1 MLKKRIIARIDIKN
15 NFLIKGIG
23 REGVKK
29 IANPIEA
36 IKSYFKDGIDEI
48 SIIDVTASLYTNKLL
63 NKNFQTI
70 TQNLFVPIVIGGG
83 IRNLKQAKLAFKNGA
98 DKIILNTNA
107 FKNTKFLRELV
118 NNFGSSNVAVN
129 IDSIFNGSNYEV
141 LIENGK
147 QKTGKNLI
155 KLIKEL
161 NEIKVG
167 EITVCKLSHEGRM
180 KGLDLKLYQLISNY
194 TDITII
200 AHGGT
205 GNINDL
211 VELFKKTNVDGASLA
226 SLLHYNYL
234 DLKKFNLIDDP
245 NIYLPENYEKNVSIK
260 KLKEKLKKNKINVR

>member
-1 MLKKRIIARIDIKN
+1 M
-15 NFLIKGIG
+15 
-23 REGVKK
+23 
-29 IANPIEA
+29 
-36 IKSYFKDGIDEI
+36 
-48 SIIDVTASLYTNKLL
+48 
-63 NKNFQTI
+63 
-70 TQNLFVPIVIGGG
+70 
-83 IRNLKQAKLAFKNGA
+83 KQAKIAFKNGA

-118 NNFGSSNVAVN
+118 NNFGSSNIAVN

-141 LIENGK
+141 LIENGA
-147 QKTGKNLI
+147 KNRKKFNRLDKRI
-155 KLIKEL
+155 KR
-161 NEIKVG
+161 NKVG
-167 EITVCKLSHEGRM
+167 EITVCNLSHEGRM

-245 NIYLPENYEKNVSIK
+245 NIYLPENMKRMFPLKNLKKIK
-260 KLKEKLKKNKINVR
+260 KK